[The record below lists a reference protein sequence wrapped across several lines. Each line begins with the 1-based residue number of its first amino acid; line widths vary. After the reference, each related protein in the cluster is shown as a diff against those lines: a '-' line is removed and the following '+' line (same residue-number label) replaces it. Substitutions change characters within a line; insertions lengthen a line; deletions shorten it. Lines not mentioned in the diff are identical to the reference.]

1 MKINFTLRKAIS
13 GLSGALV
20 SHIAFTV
27 FVAFAALLSML
38 SGELFGQ
45 AGTYYNSIS
54 TSSPTFVNDLK
65 SRVRSPYNR
74 VSYDNYDET
83 VIANYASINNGN
95 GTRSVF
101 CVYSGYEYIYS
112 GAFTWT
118 VLSREHTWAHSWMP
132 TFPSTQNDQYS
143 DQYMLY
149 PTHQN
154 NANAR
159 RSNHPFG
166 YVVNVTY
173 QFLEGK
179 VGTDSSGNIV
189 YEPMDNFKGDLAR
202 ALLYAV
208 VRYDDVSGNSW
219 SFNWLNNTKLPSLG
233 EDPQS
238 LQLLL
243 AWHRLDPPDKWEIE
257 RSNYVQ
263 SVQLNRNPFID
274 RPEYASFID
283 FNNVTKLSPVFAAEP
298 SNHVTSLASSASG
311 TSVTLNW
318 NDATGSQLPAG
329 YMILAY
335 NKNNYYLPVDGSEY
349 AQDTLL
355 SDGFAR
361 VFVPYSGSNSF
372 TFPNLVNNIRYY
384 FTVYSYNGSGA
395 QINYKIDGSLPQTNV
410 LVNPT
415 LATEPANHAT
425 GFGITSITSSAIQLS
440 WTDALPGTQ
449 PPSGYLLVG
458 NNSGDTTSPSDGLE
472 YIDDLVLSDGL
483 ARVNIPYAAANNYTF
498 TGLFAGTSY
507 HFRLYSYNGE
517 GTQINYKTVP
527 LAPQASG
534 TTTGIQSAAVTILA
548 DNFSRANSN
557 SLGNTLLPANIPW
570 VETETVSPGSVSVSS
585 SRMKLASTTAGRD
598 AAFADL
604 SQLEGYRQIFADAD
618 TTLVWAFNMRQTR
631 ADPSGHDNNNYG
643 IAFILGKST
652 QDLSSGNGYAVV
664 LGQSG
669 STDAIRIARFTGGMI
684 GNSRFT
690 NIVSGGD
697 YSNQYL
703 SVRVTFQPSG
713 NLWSL
718 YVDSSSAGF
727 PQSDPRNSATQIGSA
742 SDSTFT
748 SSALPH
754 AGALWNHVT
763 GASDSA
769 VFDDIYF
776 TELSLKAEIS
786 VIPEGLLNEST
797 VRLNMRDTVTAFLM
811 SPDSPFAVMDSAKA
825 VIDSVTFTG
834 SFSFSVSQSG
844 SYYIAVRHRNSIE
857 TWSNIPVSFSHGS
870 VRTFDF
876 TSLQGNAFG
885 NNTVQRSGKYCIY
898 SGDANKDG
906 TVDGFDLSMI
916 DNDAFTFVSGY
927 IQTDLDGDGFAD
939 ASDAAIADNN
949 AFNFVSK
956 IVP

>member
-1 MKINFTLRKAIS
+1 MKIKLTPRKALA
-13 GLSGALV
+13 GLPGASARYFSLT
-20 SHIAFTV
+20 AFI
-27 FVAFAALLSML
+27 AFAALLFMIPDDSF
-38 SGELFGQ
+38 SQ

-143 DQYMLY
+143 DQYMLF
-149 PTHQN
+149 PAHQN

-189 YEPMDNFKGDLAR
+189 YEPMDSFKGDLAR

-208 VRYDDVSGNSW
+208 IRYDDVSGNPW

-233 EDPQS
+233 EDPQN

-243 AWHRLDPPDKWEIE
+243 AWHRLDPPDKWEVE

-274 RPEYASFID
+274 RPEYESFID
-283 FNNVTKLSPVFAAEP
+283 FGNVTKLSPVYAAEP
-298 SNHVTSLASSASG
+298 SSHIASLASSVTG
-311 TSVTLNW
+311 TSVTINW
-318 NDATGSQLPAG
+318 NDATGAQLPAG
-329 YMILAY
+329 YMIIAY
-335 NKNNYYLPVDGSEY
+335 NKNNYYLPVDGSVY

-361 VFVPYSGSNSF
+361 VFVPYSGPNSY
-372 TFPNLVNNIRYY
+372 TFPNLVNNTRYY
-384 FTVYSYNGSGA
+384 FTVYSYNGSGT
-395 QINYKIDGSLPQTNV
+395 QINYKIDGTWPQTNV
-410 LVNPT
+410 LVNPA
-415 LATEPANHAT
+415 LATEPTNHAT
-425 GFGITSITSSAIQLS
+425 GFGISGITSSAIQLS
-440 WTDALPGTQ
+440 WTDAIPGTQ
-449 PPSGYLLVG
+449 VPSGYLLAG
-458 NNSGDTTSPSDGLE
+458 NNTGDTTSPSDGLE
-472 YIDDLVLSDGL
+472 YVDDFVLSDGQ
-483 ARVNIPYAAANNYTF
+483 ASVNIPYTAANNYTF
-498 TGLFAGTSY
+498 TGLLAGTSY

-557 SLGNTLLPANIPW
+557 ILGNTLLPSNIPW
-570 VETETVSPGSVSVSS
+570 VETETVSPGSLSVSS

-598 AAFADL
+598 AAFVDM
-604 SQLEGYRQIFADAD
+604 SQLDGYRPVFSDAD

-643 IAFILGKST
+643 LAFILGKST
-652 QDLSSGNGYAVV
+652 QDLASGNGYAVV

-669 STDAIRIARFTGGMI
+669 STDAVRIAKFTGGMI
-684 GNSRFT
+684 GNARFT

-713 NLWSL
+713 NVWSL

-742 SDSTFT
+742 SDGTFT
-748 SSALPH
+748 SGALPH

-763 GASDSA
+763 GANDSA

-811 SPDSPFAVMDSAKA
+811 SPDAPFAVVDSAKA

-834 SFSFSVSQSG
+834 SFSFSASQSG
-844 SYYIAVRHRNSIE
+844 SYYIAVKHRNSIE
-857 TWSNIPVSFSHGS
+857 TWSNIPVSFTHGS
-870 VRTFDF
+870 VRTYDF
-876 TSLQGNAFG
+876 TSLQGSAFG
-885 NNTVQRSGKYCIY
+885 NNMVQRSGKYCIY

-906 TVDGFDLSMI
+906 TIDGFDLSMI

-927 IQTDLDGDGFAD
+927 IQTDLNGDGFAD
-939 ASDAAIADNN
+939 ASDASLADNN